1 MKREKSKSE
10 QLRTAR
16 QEAALRA
23 NLQKRKAQTRARNQ
37 TLSAHAPQP
46 KPQKERN

>member
-23 NLQKRKAQTRARNQ
+23 NLQKRKAQTRGRNQ
-37 TLSAHAPQP
+37 TSNATTQN
-46 KPQKERN
+46 KERN

>member
-23 NLQKRKAQTRARNQ
+23 NLQKRKAQSRAR
-37 TLSAHAPQP
+37 TLGATTPHP
-46 KPQKERN
+46 KPQKERD